1 MCSAC
6 ANKPPKQIV
15 KTEFVEVGVPVLVA
29 LPDELTRD
37 CTVPEFPEKATVGAV
52 GQDLVVQLY
61 KALEVCNAEKADIRD
76 LQP

>member
-1 MCSAC
+1 
-6 ANKPPKQIV
+6 
-15 KTEFVEVGVPVLVA
+15 VLVA

-61 KALEVCNAEKADIRD
+61 KAIEVCNEEKADIRA